1 MDLVCAFGEQR
12 RSTSP
17 YAPSWLIID
26 RMQGTA
32 IYSEE
37 KTVNV
42 VELLVPEVKSE
53 LAQQVKREIILRGLP
68 AFF

>member
-1 MDLVCAFGEQR
+1 MDLVCAFGQQR

-53 LAQQVKREIILRGLP
+53 LA
-68 AFF
+68 

>member
-1 MDLVCAFGEQR
+1 
-12 RSTSP
+12 
-17 YAPSWLIID
+17 
-26 RMQGTA
+26 MQGTA
-32 IYSEE
+32 IYPEE